1 MNALSTGALVVLA
14 VLGLVWTLS
23 LLPVLLEVRR
33 ASVRLQEFIR
43 TLELDLRP
51 FLQEGREVLHNVHQ
65 TAQNMAD
72 NTAKVGRV
80 AGSLQEA
87 SENIRMATGVVR
99 AIFGSRLLPVAGL
112 MAGVRAGIRM
122 LWRSSRGRKT
132 S

>member
-14 VLGLVWTLS
+14 VLGLVWTLI
-23 LLPVLLEVRR
+23 LLPVLLEIRR

-51 FLQEGREVLHNVHQ
+51 SLLQAKEVLRSVQQ

-80 AGSLQEA
+80 AGSLEEA
-87 SENIRMATGVVR
+87 GENIRMATGVVR

-132 S
+132 T